1 MLFRS
6 TPEMRAGLARL
17 YTTDERFSA
26 YYDKAAPGAA
36 AFLTAAILAQ
46 TEKGEETSKP

>member
-1 MLFRS
+1 
-6 TPEMRAGLARL
+6 MRAGLARL
-17 YTTDERFSA
+17 YTADERFSA
-26 YYDKAAPGAA
+26 NYDKAAPGAA